1 MNAAHFGN
9 MMGTV
14 QKADRGVGRSW
25 DAQQR
30 NAMRLALRLLLAGPM
45 LGLTASWAHAHCERH
60 AFSSTSVAQLK
71 TIYLRCAEVSSR
83 VVLDRAT
90 MGRSSAAADEL
101 RDRGFN
107 GNFEQLI
114 AWWHLTRAPMQ
125 NSAVV
130 GDESH

>member
-1 MNAAHFGN
+1 
-9 MMGTV
+9 
-14 QKADRGVGRSW
+14 
-25 DAQQR
+25 
-30 NAMRLALRLLLAGPM
+30 MRLALRLLLAGPM

-90 MGRSSAAADEL
+90 MGRCSAAADEL

-114 AWWHLTRAPMQ
+114 AWWHSTRATMQ
-125 NSAVV
+125 SGAVV
-130 GDESH
+130 GDGSPIVRPGSD